1 MKIAV
6 PVLYSVFWLYK
17 ITELS
22 SKCVHCKTALYFQGF
37 LLSPFFA
44 SILGREFIGLPKIHA
59 WISRKHLKENL
70 LILSVLCH
78 YWFFFCNFT
87 QHFFVFFLWK
97 STLQSGST
105 FVLKTYLLS
114 TRSLILFAKLNNIV
128 NSFRFREIFPYK

>member
-78 YWFFFCNFT
+78 YWFYFAISPSIFL
-87 QHFFVFFLWK
+87 FLWK
-97 STLQSGST
+97 STLQSDST